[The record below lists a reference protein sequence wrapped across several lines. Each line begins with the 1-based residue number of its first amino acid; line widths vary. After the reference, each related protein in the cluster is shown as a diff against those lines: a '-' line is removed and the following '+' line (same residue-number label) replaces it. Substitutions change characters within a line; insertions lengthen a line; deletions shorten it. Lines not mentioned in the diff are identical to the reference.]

1 MRKTLLKLLLFST
14 FRFLFTSVNFY
25 NIIVVTF
32 YKLNN
37 RRRKELKVPSAVL
50 TFIQSRPNSMNRSA
64 AKDEN

>member
-1 MRKTLLKLLLFST
+1 MRQILLKLLLFST

-37 RRRKELKVPSAVL
+37 RRRKELKVSVL

>member
-37 RRRKELKVPSAVL
+37 RRRKELKVSVL

>member
-37 RRRKELKVPSAVL
+37 RRRKELKVPVL